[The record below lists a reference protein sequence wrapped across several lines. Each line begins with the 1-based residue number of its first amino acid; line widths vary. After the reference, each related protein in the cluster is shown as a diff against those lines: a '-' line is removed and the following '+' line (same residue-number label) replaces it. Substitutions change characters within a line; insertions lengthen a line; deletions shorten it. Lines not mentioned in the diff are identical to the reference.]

1 MLTDRRADANERQE
15 ALASVQDYAPEPE
28 GPVAATLDAR
38 LRTVIAR
45 DDVQE
50 AIKRV
55 GRVERYDLA
64 ADYD

>member
-1 MLTDRRADANERQE
+1 
-15 ALASVQDYAPEPE
+15 
-28 GPVAATLDAR
+28 VAATLDAR

-45 DDVQE
+45 EDVQE